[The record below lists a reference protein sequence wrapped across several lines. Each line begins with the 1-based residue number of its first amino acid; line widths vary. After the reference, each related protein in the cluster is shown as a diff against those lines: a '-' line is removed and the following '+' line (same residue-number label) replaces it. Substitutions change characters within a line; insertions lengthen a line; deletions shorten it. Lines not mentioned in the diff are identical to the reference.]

1 MLKKLT
7 DILTSFPHVRLWYL
21 ILFILSVACI
31 IDVPG
36 APVFEMPKFTQI
48 IFTVSVSAF
57 KATILIIFA
66 AWLWHY
72 NKVRIF
78 LIILLVLYIIVAI
91 INVGAFAFYGFGMSR
106 KLISLIAQTNPT
118 EASEF
123 IPDIISHFVLLLSS
137 FRTWLAVIIVML
149 TTVLFCRLPRI
160 VVILTAGTLSLIG
173 LGMYT
178 WLVFSFDTAKTSIAM
193 SLRIPKYFMDQ
204 RRWNLEMQQRID
216 NKKPLPHPDSV
227 KSEHAATN
235 VVIIIG
241 ESSNR
246 PNLSLYGF
254 PLKTSPYMD
263 SMVDSLIV
271 FTDAI
276 ASSLLTS
283 ANVERLISFKA
294 DDLVEGDWY
303 NYPSVIDLFKTAGY
317 KTFWLSNQERAGVW
331 SNAVGALASGADVM
345 SFVGM
350 EYCDDT
356 LLSERTFDDVLLPP
370 FRKALSDDADY
381 RMIFIHLL
389 GSHVMYDKRFPPE
402 RARFSAKDIYSAPL
416 NRPWLNDD
424 GAQLLADYSNSLVF
438 TDSIWHETVRQ
449 LADNPAPSLL
459 IYLSDHGEK
468 VCEGDNI
475 RARDSHSVE
484 IPFVIYAN
492 KAYREANPE
501 IMNRLVAGKNRPFS
515 SAALVHIL
523 MTLTGTDYELYNG
536 ADDPLSDSF
545 VARTRMVD
553 EAPWIYDYKY

>member
-21 ILFILSVACI
+21 ILFILSVACL

-36 APVFEMPKFTQI
+36 APVFGMSKFTQI
-48 IFTVSVSAF
+48 VFTVSVSAF
-57 KATILIIFA
+57 KASLLIIFA
-66 AWLWHY
+66 AWLWRY
-72 NKVRIF
+72 RKARIL

-91 INVGAFAFYGFGMSR
+91 TNVGAFAFYGFGMSR
-106 KLISLIAQTNPT
+106 KLISLIAQTNPS

-123 IPDIISHFVLLLSS
+123 IPDIISHLGLLFSS
-137 FRTWLAVIIVML
+137 LWTWIAVIIAIL
-149 TTVLFCRLPRI
+149 TGVLFCKLPRMG
-160 VVILTAGTLSLIG
+160 VILITGALSLTG

-178 WLVFSFDTAKTSIAM
+178 WLFLSFDTAKTSIAM

-216 NKKPLPHPDSV
+216 NKKPLPHPESV
-227 KSEHAATN
+227 KSKHAAAN
-235 VVIIIG
+235 VVVIIG

-254 PLKTSPYMD
+254 PLQTSPYMD
-263 SMVDSLIV
+263 SMADSLIV

-283 ANVERLISFKA
+283 ANVERIISFKA

-303 NYPSVIDLFKTAGY
+303 NYPSLIDLFKAAGY
-317 KTFWLSNQERAGVW
+317 KTYWLSNQERAGVW
-331 SNAVGALASGADVM
+331 SNAVGALASGVDVM

-356 LLSERTFDDVLLPP
+356 LLAERTFDDVLLQP
-370 FRKALSDDADY
+370 FKKALSDAADY
-381 RMIFIHLL
+381 RMIFLHLL
-389 GSHVMYDKRFPPE
+389 GSHTIYHKRFPPE
-402 RARFSAKDIYSAPL
+402 RARYSVKDIYSAPL

-438 TDSIWHETVRQ
+438 TDSIWHETFREI
-449 LADNPAPSLL
+449 ADNPSPSIL

-468 VCEGDNI
+468 VCEGDNL
-475 RARDSHSVE
+475 RGRDSHSVE
-484 IPFVIYAN
+484 IPFIIYAN
-492 KAYREANPE
+492 KAYREANPG
-501 IMNRLVAGKNRPFS
+501 IMEQL
-515 SAALVHIL
+515 AA
-523 MTLTGTDYELYNG
+523 
-536 ADDPLSDSF
+536 A
-545 VARTRMVD
+545 
-553 EAPWIYDYKY
+553 K